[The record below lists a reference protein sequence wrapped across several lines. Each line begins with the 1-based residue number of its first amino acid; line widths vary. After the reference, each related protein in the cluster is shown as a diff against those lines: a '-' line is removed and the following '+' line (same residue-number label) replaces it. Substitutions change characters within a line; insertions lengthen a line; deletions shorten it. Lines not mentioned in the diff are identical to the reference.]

1 MIPHFYFV
9 SVELLVTIQIGVIAA
24 CIYFDQRP
32 GGLAVI
38 VDVIGP
44 LLKNNLHTFHYN
56 FFSNNF

>member
-1 MIPHFYFV
+1 MIHDIYFV
-9 SVELLVTIQIGVIAA
+9 SVEFLVTIQIVVIAA
-24 CIYFDQRP
+24 CILIDDLW
-32 GGLAVI
+32 GLAVI